1 MEYQYGSL
9 EERFCE
15 QNSDYGRG
23 IFISISGA
31 LVGNVLSPCGEKA
44 NNIPKFLRHAPGS
57 LASARPTRAFALG
70 KPLIRAGDRDLYF
83 P

>member
-1 MEYQYGSL
+1 MRRMLVILALENTTTREKAIFPFGTSLRMEYQYGSL

-31 LVGNVLSPCGEKA
+31 LVGNVLSPCGEKE
-44 NNIPKFLRHAPGS
+44 NNIQNF
-57 LASARPTRAFALG
+57 
-70 KPLIRAGDRDLYF
+70 
-83 P
+83 